1 MSGMTPAS
9 ITEPFIRQVLLC
21 DLLERRPRYMSTAHS
36 LPGHL
41 IQLTIEGETEHV
53 VEGRRYQLR
62 PGSLLWYNE
71 VEQVKVRVIEGRWR
85 FYTCNFIAEAIEAPP
100 FDERVKT
107 VRPAVEERFANLL
120 NVWRNMALAP
130 VIRHLQVHAA
140 MASLLGE
147 VLEDFDH
154 IPSQSVEMPALARL
168 WWEVEAKVRKRVGQ
182 PLTLPELAEL
192 SDRSQATLARAC
204 HAAVGM
210 APMKRLKH
218 IRMNLAQGLLYRS
231 DLSIKEVSARLGY
244 DRLHEFSRDYR
255 KHFGT
260 SPRHDREQHHAINA
274 P

>member
-1 MSGMTPAS
+1 
-9 ITEPFIRQVLLC
+9 
-21 DLLERRPRYMSTAHS
+21 
-36 LPGHL
+36 
-41 IQLTIEGETEHV
+41 
-53 VEGRRYQLR
+53 
-62 PGSLLWYNE
+62 
-71 VEQVKVRVIEGRWR
+71 
-85 FYTCNFIAEAIEAPP
+85 
-100 FDERVKT
+100 
-107 VRPAVEERFANLL
+107 
-120 NVWRNMALAP
+120 MALAP

-260 SPRHDREQHHAINA
+260 SPRHDREQHRAINA